1 MITAPAIIA
10 RLDAV
15 VLALLPIE
23 RWQAIRRLDAD
34 FMVERWF
41 ILICVAALVI
51 LTVLLIAASFN
62 RRGKERKITNQLFAA
77 YADKRGLSRRERQ
90 ILTEV
95 ATRAKLK
102 RCESIFTM
110 AAAFGRGAAQMTDEA
125 LTHQGAESSKLLG
138 AELSTLRE
146 KLGFQK
152 RTPASAGSATKQAK
166 PSSRQ
171 IPVGRKLHIKISQAR
186 ELGGIEATVIKNDDI
201 ELAATLSSPFESN
214 PGEFCCVHYY
224 FGASVWEFDASVIS
238 CHGGILIL
246 SHSDDVRFINRRRF
260 LRVPVNMPA
269 FIARFPFARILPPG
283 NSSNDE
289 IGSDLTNLPWNTWG
303 PPEFVPAAVT
313 ELAGPGLR
321 LEAPLEVK
329 VGERVMVII
338 KMNEEQNQDATA
350 QAAPLQNSKVT
361 PSRIVED
368 IGEVRHIKTV
378 QNGFSIAVELTGL
391 SDSNVNELVRATNT
405 ASLRAGLKTQ
415 DVPASAAGEDNRIVQ
430 APEPVVV

>member
-10 RLDAV
+10 RLDV
-15 VLALLPIE
+15 FVLALLPAE
-23 RWQAIRRLDAD
+23 RWQALRRLDTD

-41 ILICVAALVI
+41 VLICVVSLVI
-51 LTVLLIAASFN
+51 LTVLLIASSYN
-62 RRGKERKITNQLFAA
+62 RTRKERRITSRLFAA
-77 YADKRGLSRRERQ
+77 YADRRGLSQRERQ

-95 ATRAKLK
+95 ARRAKLK
-102 RCESIFTM
+102 RSESIFTM
-110 AAAFGRGAAQMTDEA
+110 TAAFDRGAAQIIDEA
-125 LTHQGAESSKLLG
+125 LTRQGAESSRHLG
-138 AELSTLRE
+138 AELATLRE

-152 RTPASAGSATKQAK
+152 RIPDSTGSATKQTK

-171 IPVGRKLHIKISQAR
+171 IPVGRKLHIKSSQAR
-186 ELGGIEATVIKNDDI
+186 ELGDIEATVIKSDDT
-201 ELAATLSSPFESN
+201 ELVATLSSSFESN
-214 PGEFCCVHYY
+214 PGDFCCVHYY

-283 NSSNDE
+283 DSPSDE

-338 KMNEEQNQDATA
+338 KMNGEWNQDTTA
-350 QAAPLQNSKVT
+350 QAAPVQNDKAT

-368 IGEVRHIKTV
+368 IGEIRHIKTV

-405 ASLRAGLKTQ
+405 ASLKAGLKTK
-415 DVPASAAGEDNRIVQ
+415 DVPASGASENNRIVQ
-430 APEPVVV
+430 ASESVTV

>member
-1 MITAPAIIA
+1 MITAPAIIV

-23 RWQAIRRLDAD
+23 RWQALRRLDAD

-41 ILICVAALVI
+41 VLICVAALVI
-51 LTVLLIAASFN
+51 LTALLIASSYN
-62 RRGKERKITNQLFAA
+62 RTRKERRITSQLFTS

-95 ATRAKLK
+95 ARRAKLK
-102 RCESIFTM
+102 RSESIFTM

-125 LTHQGAESSKLLG
+125 HMQQGAESSRHLG
-138 AELSTLRE
+138 AELATLRE

-152 RTPASAGSATKQAK
+152 RIPDSAGSATKQAK

-171 IPVGRKLHIKISQAR
+171 IPVGRKLHIKSSQAL
-186 ELGGIEATVIKNDDI
+186 ELGDIEATVIKSDDT
-201 ELAATLSSPFESN
+201 ELVATLSSSFESN
-214 PGEFCCVHYY
+214 PGELCCVHYY

-238 CHGGILIL
+238 YHGGILIL

-283 NSSNDE
+283 NSPGDE
-289 IGSDLTNLPWNTWG
+289 IGGDLTNLPWNTWG

-321 LEAPLEVK
+321 LETPLEVK

-338 KMNEEQNQDATA
+338 KINEEQNQDATA
-350 QAAPLQNSKVT
+350 QAAPVQNDKAT

-405 ASLRAGLKTQ
+405 ASLKAGLKTQ
-415 DVPASAAGEDNRIVQ
+415 DVPASGAGEDNRIAQ
-430 APEPVVV
+430 ASEPVTV